1 MFKKCFKIIKEERV
15 TGVLPY
21 HIQER
26 YTIFFFIHWWG
37 TPTFAPPHLH
47 QTYMEA
53 YNYIKEQCPNAI
65 IQESLRDKCVREYG
79 EDFGELYDKSCKGEP
94 IGGFLETSMF
104 LNMIEKVRNNEQ
116 GKK

>member
-1 MFKKCFKIIKEERV
+1 MFKKHFKIVKEERV
-15 TGVLPY
+15 TGILPY

-26 YTIFFFIHWWG
+26 YTVFFFIHWWG

-79 EDFGELYDKSCKGEP
+79 EHFGELYDRSCRGET
-94 IGGFLETSMF
+94 IGNLTQTKMFLEA
-104 LNMIEKVRNNEQ
+104 LEKVRAL
-116 GKK
+116 